1 MRSWRHLLIAV
12 LVAALPVQGALAASR
27 ALCGPVSPGAPASA
41 HHGAMAHG
49 QGHAHGGGHAHDA
62 ASAGHAH
69 VHAHEHQATLDADES
84 SPAPADEGRGCKMCA
99 ACSLAAV
106 VAFPATTVPQALPD
120 GAVDAPLDHAVPRAR
135 AGRLERPPKA

>member
-1 MRSWRHLLIAV
+1 MRSWRSLLIAV
-12 LVAALPVQGALAASR
+12 LVATLPVQGALAASR
-27 ALCGPVSPGAPASA
+27 ALCGPVTSGMPASA

-69 VHAHEHQATLDADES
+69 AHDHHATADSTDS
-84 SPAPADEGRGCKMCA
+84 SLAPADEGRGCKMCA

-106 VAFPATTVPQALPD
+106 VAFATTHVPQALPD
-120 GAVDAPLDHAVPRAR
+120 GAIDAPLDHAVPRAR
-135 AGRLERPPKA
+135 AGRLERPRKA

>member
-1 MRSWRHLLIAV
+1 MARVTRTAAGMRTTPHR
-12 LVAALPVQGALAASR
+12 
-27 ALCGPVSPGAPASA
+27 PGTPTL
-41 HHGAMAHG
+41 
-49 QGHAHGGGHAHDA
+49 
-62 ASAGHAH
+62 
-69 VHAHEHQATLDADES
+69 HEHQATVDAAES

-120 GAVDAPLDHAVPRAR
+120 GAIDAPLDHAVPRAR

>member
-12 LVAALPVQGALAASR
+12 LVATLPVQGALAASR
-27 ALCGPVSPGAPASA
+27 AMCGPAAPGAPASA
-41 HHGAMAHG
+41 HHGGMAHG
-49 QGHAHGGGHAHDA
+49 AGHAHGHAHAHDA

-69 VHAHEHQATLDADES
+69 AHAHHTTADPAES
-84 SPAPADEGRGCKMCA
+84 SPAPADESRSCKMCA

-106 VAFPATTVPQALPD
+106 VAFAATPVPQALPD
-120 GAVDAPLDHAVPRAR
+120 GAIDAPLDHAVPRAR